1 MEMSHSSTNNDDSQ
15 TGTASYAQPRNEV
28 DSRVKSENMR
38 TSNAQEVQIYHT
50 TSDDNPEEQMSL
62 DTIHSVKGKEP
73 IRPSLPSIHGKE
85 DLQEESMMLDR
96 LPPELLQTIFWHM
109 DPGTFFVSL
118 FICKAFLEAA
128 ACKPLLLRHLR
139 SLPGISLGL
148 DDLYAQGLLMMF
160 RKRASEQLLGAAVF
174 ADVAT
179 YSSDTLA
186 KVGQW
191 VLATDTTSHSAQ
203 AHLATVQTNA
213 VVRIYELNKHYV
225 RLKTELK
232 AHPRARLSP
241 TQSSSPFG
249 VKVPQVIGTADL
261 EVLKMAF
268 SSHRDLAVLYRVKST
283 SEDVSPLVDD
293 DAPTKDR
300 MPLKL
305 VVFHRAHSK
314 MKGHFFSSD
323 LQETRDI
330 EYRVGSEP
338 VGLGIA
344 ASGEACIAWHSDN
357 EEDETQVILYGRDAK
372 VMEAGDFGES

>member
-1 MEMSHSSTNNDDSQ
+1 MEMSPLAINDEDSQ
-15 TGTASYAQPRNEV
+15 MGTPSYARHRNKV
-28 DSRVKSENMR
+28 DSQVKGEDVR
-38 TSNAQEVQIYHT
+38 ISNAQEMQLQHIG
-50 TSDDNPEEQMSL
+50 SDNDPKEL
-62 DTIHSVKGKEP
+62 VHSVKGKEP
-73 IRPSLPSIHGKE
+73 IRPSLSNLYDHEEPK
-85 DLQEESMMLDR
+85 EESMMLDR

-128 ACKPLLLRHLR
+128 ACKPLLLHHLR

-148 DDLYAQGLLMMF
+148 DDLYAHGLLMIF
-160 RKRASEQLLGAAVF
+160 RKRASEQCLGAAVF
-174 ADVAT
+174 ADVTT
-179 YSSDTLA
+179 YSSEALA

-191 VLATDTTSHSAQ
+191 VIAMDTTSHSVQ
-203 AHLATVQTNA
+203 AHLATVQRNA
-213 VVRIYELNKHYV
+213 VVSIYELNKHHV

-232 AHPRARLSP
+232 AHPPACLSQ
-241 TQSSSPFG
+241 TQSLSPFG
-249 VKVPQVIGTADL
+249 IKVPPVIGTADL

-293 DAPTKDR
+293 DAPTKDD

-314 MKGHFFSSD
+314 MKGYFFSSD

-330 EYRVGSEP
+330 ECPTGSEP
-338 VGLGIA
+338 VGLAIA
-344 ASGEACIAWHSDN
+344 ATGEACVAWHSDN
-357 EEDETQVILYGRDAK
+357 EEFETQVILYGRDAK
-372 VMEAGDFGES
+372 LMEAGDFGKS